1 VQDHCKIKPAFF
13 HQTTI
18 SSLLTQHSQIKL
30 LPQKHKHLPKV
41 GLIPKS
47 TEDQIAILKTIH
59 RMKKSTAAELAQR
72 LGKPYT
78 VEDLTAYLKLLEHQ
92 NLLNRVQENP
102 STYELSIIGLVTIG
116 VLPEKAKEI
125 VLPVPSNKCFLFY
138 TDVGPGKFTNIS
150 ACSLSDLR
158 EKVKRVDVKSLEFHV
173 PRGDMEK
180 WVRDVLGDLKLSEE
194 IESVKRLKL
203 SGEALRTRVLNAID
217 SRINQLTST
226 S

>member
-1 VQDHCKIKPAFF
+1 
-13 HQTTI
+13 
-18 SSLLTQHSQIKL
+18 
-30 LPQKHKHLPKV
+30 V
-41 GLIPKS
+41 GLIS
-47 TEDQIAILKTIH
+47 RTTEDQITILKTIR

-78 VEDLTAYLKLLEHQ
+78 VEDLTAYLKMLEHE

-102 STYELSIIGLVTIG
+102 PAYELSIIGLVTIG

-138 TDVGPGKFTNIS
+138 NGIGPDKFTNVS
-150 ACSLSDLR
+150 ACSLLDLR
-158 EKVKRVDVKSLEFHV
+158 EKVKRVDVKSLEFHI

-180 WVRDVLGDLKLSEE
+180 WVKGVLGDLKLSEE
-194 IESVKRLKL
+194 IESVKRLGL
-203 SGEALRTRVLNAID
+203 SGETLRTRVLSVID
-217 SRINQLTST
+217 ARISQLTST